1 MVDLFLKALIVHLIA
16 DWFLQSDWMSEN
28 KTSLLHPAAW
38 AHSGIHTIGNLLM
51 FSPIIAMGLGV
62 SHLLI
67 DTRKPL
73 IWLRQIFQQNP
84 KGAVVPVFEIWQDQA
99 AHLVLLSL
107 AVLIN

>member
-1 MVDLFLKALIVHLIA
+1 MSELFLKGLVVHLIA

-38 AHSGIHTIGNLLM
+38 VHSGIHTVGNLFI
-51 FSPIIAMGLGV
+51 FSPMIAIALGI

-84 KGAVVPVFEIWQDQA
+84 RGAVVPVFEIWQDQA
-99 AHLVLLSL
+99 AHLIFITVAVILS
-107 AVLIN
+107 